1 MNAMLFLCITRRVKL
16 TDSAE
21 AVDVLSAG
29 TLLRDVDVLEGLL
42 TVVAQCQLQGHH
54 AVAIDTGLA
63 GEAVLG
69 GQTFTSHPVEQL
81 MGSFRHKHGR
91 TRLRTCP
98 GY

>member
-1 MNAMLFLCITRRVKL
+1 MINFRTIYTLNSYFKQKQESHIFHAMNATLFLCITRRGKL

-69 GQTFTSHPVEQL
+69 G
-81 MGSFRHKHGR
+81 
-91 TRLRTCP
+91 
-98 GY
+98 